1 MRLDEDTAEWDEAE
15 PADGL
20 NADDEAEGD
29 KEAAYAL
36 EALDR
41 VCAAVEGRGVVPLL
55 LPQVEALVGG
65 GAWQQRHAALI
76 ALAQV
81 GERCGPK
88 APAVRVSV
96 TRTLGLGYPNHKVTR
111 TLGLPEP

>member
-1 MRLDEDTAEWDEAE
+1 VRLDEDTAEWDEAE

-55 LPQVEALVGG
+55 LPRVEALVGG

-81 GERCGPK
+81 GPRCGPK
-88 APAVRVSV
+88 APAARVRV